1 VTLFYGILDP
11 HRHSLCFTNAGHENP
26 FLLSGGKE
34 LRRLSDG
41 GLVLSI
47 VEDFPYQE
55 ATVEL
60 ASGDVMVVYSDGIS
74 EAINPNQE
82 QFGEAR
88 LYAVV
93 EEHRHESANDIIEQ
107 IVRAVRQY
115 ASGAAQMDDM
125 TLVVLKRFPA

>member
-1 VTLFYGILDP
+1 
-11 HRHSLCFTNAGHENP
+11 
-26 FLLSGGKE
+26 
-34 LRRLSDG
+34 
-41 GLVLSI
+41 

-60 ASGDVMVVYSDGIS
+60 APGDVMVVYSDGIS

-82 QFGEAR
+82 QFGEGR

-107 IVRAVRQY
+107 IVRVVRQH
-115 ASGAAQMDDM
+115 AGGAEQMDDM
-125 TLVVLKRFPA
+125 TLVVLKRLPA